1 MVLYI
6 YIYVLNDFFYLLM
19 YNMNRQVQH
28 LCDNVDRPID
38 LWLL

>member
-1 MVLYI
+1 
-6 YIYVLNDFFYLLM
+6 M